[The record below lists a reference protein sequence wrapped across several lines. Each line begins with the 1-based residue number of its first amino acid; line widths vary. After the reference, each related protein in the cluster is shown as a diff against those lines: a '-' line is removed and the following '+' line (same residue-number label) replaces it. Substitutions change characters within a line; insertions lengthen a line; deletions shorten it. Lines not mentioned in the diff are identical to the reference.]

1 MRDRERTI
9 RSLGVVGI
17 GCALLVGLPAAP
29 AAAYTPESP
38 IVLQMVERGVQFI
51 ETAHQNPEK
60 YPEGDP
66 LGAKLLTAYTHH
78 KVRQD
83 VNHPIVREG
92 LETAVALARSAS
104 SGGLPNRAKVT
115 YEASV
120 AILLMIDAGPQ
131 KYASEIQGLA
141 DALMAAQKPHGGFG
155 YLSEQEGDTSQTQ
168 YVVLAMWTLDQ
179 ADFEV
184 PSEAMDAAVRYLLRT
199 QDPSGRWGYKGQDS
213 GMVGRLVRQ
222 DSRQSHSLTTAGIG
236 SVLIGADFF
245 QLWGSTRQVESDV
258 EGLPPALKEKVDRQ
272 ELQSRRS
279 GFEIP
284 PAGVMQFVGRTESW
298 LQANPYRRPSGISWY
313 YYYLYALERYKS
325 FLEVAQGK
333 QESEPAWYNQV
344 VDELRGYQSPEGGWG
359 VGTDR
364 SHSSAAVS
372 TSFAVLFLIRSTKR
386 AIGDLNE
393 GILAGGYGLP
403 KDTTNVRVEGT
414 QIKGQPVA
422 EAVTDLLSLL
432 EDEDADSLETGS
444 IPENLQLDEDPA
456 ERRRQLSRLERLARG
471 SRSYQARRVATRL
484 LGQSDE
490 LDVVPALIF
499 GLTDP
504 DPVVRRYAR
513 DGLRFISRRFEGFGL
528 PDDPTPQE
536 VRAAVAAWRQWYTDL
551 NPGYVFLD

>member
-1 MRDRERTI
+1 MRERERMI

-17 GCALLVGLPAAP
+17 GCALLVGLSAAP
-29 AAAYTPESP
+29 AIAYTPESP
-38 IVLQMVERGVQFI
+38 VVLQMIERGVQFL
-51 ETAHQNPEK
+51 ELAHQNPEK
-60 YPEGDP
+60 YPENEP
-66 LGAKLLTAYTHH
+66 VGAKMLAAYTHH

-83 VNHPIVREG
+83 ANHPVVREG
-92 LETAVALARSAS
+92 LDTAVALARSVS
-104 SGGLPNRAKVT
+104 SGGLPNRAKIT

-120 AILLMIDAGPQ
+120 AILLMIDTGAQ
-131 KYASEIQGLA
+131 RYASEIQGLA
-141 DALMAAQKPHGGFG
+141 NALIAAQKPHGGFG

-213 GMVGRLVRQ
+213 GTIGRLIPQ

-236 SVLIGADFF
+236 SVLIGGDFF
-245 QLWGSTRQVESDV
+245 QLWGGNRQVESDV
-258 EGLPPALKEKVDRQ
+258 EGLPPALKEQVDRQ
-272 ELQSRRS
+272 EVKTRRS
-279 GFEIP
+279 SFEIP
-284 PAGVMQFVGRTESW
+284 PAGVMQFVSRTENW
-298 LQANPYRRPSGISWY
+298 LQTNPYKRASGISWY
-313 YYYLYALERYKS
+313 YYYLYTLERYKS

-333 QESEPAWYNQV
+333 QEAEPSWYNQV
-344 VDELRGYQSPEGGWG
+344 VDELHGYQSPEGGWG
-359 VGTDR
+359 VGSDR

-372 TSFAVLFLIRSTKR
+372 TSFAVLFLIRSTKKS
-386 AIGDLNE
+386 IGDLNE
-393 GILAGGYGLP
+393 GILAGGYDLP
-403 KDTTNVRVEGT
+403 KDTTNIRVEGT
-414 QIKGQPVA
+414 QIKGKPVA

-432 EDEDADSLETGS
+432 EAEDADSLETGS
-444 IPENLQLDEDPA
+444 IPESLKLADDPQ
-456 ERRRQLSRLERLARG
+456 ERRQQLSRLERLARG

-504 DPVVRRYAR
+504 DKLVRRYAR

-536 VRAAVAAWRQWYTDL
+536 VRQAVAAWRQWYTDL
-551 NPGYVFLD
+551 DPGYVFLD